1 MITTVS
7 FAFQRVG
14 SAVPAAIHGFHYACE
29 FGQRSRGEAV
39 WFPGSGRS
47 ARKSGSQKWNSDS
60 RGHPLTISI
69 SAPLSF
75 SLPLFPPLS
84 LSLVILNLPLILS
97 LSLSL
102 SFCLSLS
109 HTRTLSIFLSLYR
122 HKHKTESNLP
132 SLHEKDESGEWWFF
146 MEGRENPP
154 APCTIKRQ
162 HGVHPLT
169 DRPPSEMA
177 FQTPNT
183 LNYTM

>member
-84 LSLVILNLPLILS
+84 LSLSLSLFSISLSSSLFLS
-97 LSLSL
+97 LSLFVYRSL
-102 SFCLSLS
+102 
-109 HTRTLSIFLSLYR
+109 TLAHFLYFFLFIATNIRQRAIYPLFMKRMRVVSDDSSW
-122 HKHKTESNLP
+122 KEEKIP
-132 SLHEKDESGEWWFF
+132 QLH
-146 MEGRENPP
+146 
-154 APCTIKRQ
+154 A
-162 HGVHPLT
+162 L
-169 DRPPSEMA
+169 
-177 FQTPNT
+177 
-183 LNYTM
+183 